1 MARRVSNMTLGFPPF
16 TFAVKWLVIIN
27 SGIFLLMLLIHG
39 LRPDVEGGILR
50 TFALIPNAVV
60 FHGEIWQLVTYA
72 FFHGGLFHLL
82 FNMLALWMFGSQFE
96 IDWGR
101 KQFLEYYFWC
111 VIGAALTSIAVGYG
125 AIGLQHAYPAPLFE
139 NISNLVRTGTIGASG
154 GIFGILIAFGI
165 LYGNREIL
173 LWFFLPIKAKYLVA
187 VFIFIALVGALG
199 DAGGVANF
207 AHLGGAFFGWLYLK
221 YVPRRGLQF
230 ATSEQYFGVR
240 NRWIKWKRRRAAK
253 KFEVFMRD
261 KNQPTN
267 FSEYFDEHGNY
278 KDPNAPPREKDDGG
292 PRGPWVN

>member
-1 MARRVSNMTLGFPPF
+1 MVRRSSMTMGFPPF
-16 TFAVKWLVIIN
+16 TYAVKWLVIIN
-27 SGIFLLMLLIHG
+27 SGIYLLMLLIQG
-39 LRPDVEGGILR
+39 LKPDLAGFILR
-50 TFALIPNAVV
+50 AFALIPYSVI
-60 FHGEIWQLVTYA
+60 FQGKIWQLVTYS

-101 KQFLEYYFWC
+101 KQFLEYYFFC
-111 VIGAALTSIAVGYG
+111 VVGAAITSILVGYG
-125 AIGLQHAYPAPLFE
+125 ALGMLELYPAPLFQ
-139 NISNLVRTGTIGASG
+139 NISNLVHTGTIGASG

-173 LWFFLPIKAKYLVA
+173 LWFILPVKAKYLVA

-221 YVPRRGLQF
+221 FIPRRGLQYVS
-230 ATSEQYFGVR
+230 SEKYFGLR
-240 NRWIKWKRRRAAK
+240 NKWIKFKRRRAAK

-267 FSEYFDEHGNY
+267 FNEYFDEYGNY
-278 KDPNAPPREKDDGG
+278 KDPNAPPRDKDD